1 MYDDENIIMLI
12 LKSGSMKVFLF
23 DAENS
28 SANERNQKHPGP
40 VPALV
45 QEPFTIE
52 QDKSPESWQRLSV
65 YIMQN
70 SQTYTMIN
78 KSSIFT
84 AKKILCIF

>member
-12 LKSGSMKVFLF
+12 LKSGSMKLPGKFFSFMQKIPL
-23 DAENS
+23 
-28 SANERNQKHPGP
+28 QKHPDP

-65 YIMQN
+65 YKMQN